1 MAHSC
6 HQPLVS
12 IVIPTYN
19 HGHLIGRALNS
30 VVNQTFS
37 HWEAIVVDNYS
48 RDDTYQVVSRFY
60 DPRIRYYKF
69 HNNGIIAASRNF
81 GIKVSNG
88 SCIAF
93 LDSDDWW
100 SFNKLEKCVLLATSN
115 IDIVYHDL
123 YLARHHCQKL
133 FVRRVRSRVLS
144 TNAFSDIF
152 NYGSPF
158 PNSSAFIRKSSL
170 AAIGYISESQSKVA
184 MEDYDT
190 WLRLAR
196 SNFAFKKLTGAY
208 GYYWIGGG
216 NTSNALRTISNV
228 LSFRQEY
235 FTSDS
240 SPFVQYPFWTYF
252 LAVCAT
258 QLGHLG
264 RHSSISG
271 MHGLLISIL

>member
-1 MAHSC
+1 MSHSC

-48 RDDTYQVVSRFY
+48 CDDTYEVVSRFY

-88 SCIAF
+88 SWIAF

-144 TNAFSDIF
+144 PTHSVIFLIMEVLFLIQVLLFERVPLLPLVIYLNPNQKLLWKTMTHGCVLPGQILLLKTN
-152 NYGSPF
+152 
-158 PNSSAFIRKSSL
+158 RC
-170 AAIGYISESQSKVA
+170 
-184 MEDYDT
+184 
-190 WLRLAR
+190 LRL
-196 SNFAFKKLTGAY
+196 Y
-208 GYYWIGGG
+208 
-216 NTSNALRTISNV
+216 
-228 LSFRQEY
+228 
-235 FTSDS
+235 
-240 SPFVQYPFWTYF
+240 
-252 LAVCAT
+252 
-258 QLGHLG
+258 
-264 RHSSISG
+264 
-271 MHGLLISIL
+271 